1 VNVNLDSIDR
11 TQFYVN
17 EHVLNGE
24 LVYLVQPRN
33 IGIKWTKETKVFRSS
48 VWTATGELISAGFP
62 KFTNWGEAPDV
73 FPLPTTLTGA
83 TVMEKIDGSL
93 LIVSKWKGEYIL
105 RTRGTVDATKLDN
118 GHELQIFKET
128 ILPRLIKSR
137 GKDGEKDTWEFS
149 YLFEWTSPLQKIIL
163 TYGEQPDWYLVGL
176 VYHEDYSLFS
186 QLFLEKLAK
195 DIGVKRPLVY
205 TFDTIEDLLAN
216 VEKWH
221 GREGVCIY
229 SNKDQSIHKSKSM
242 WYLAL
247 HHMKSE
253 FNTFEKIVDFW
264 FHNNQP
270 EYIAFKDIIIAVDF
284 EIWNQCQGDVS
295 KMFDGMKEVTKIVDH
310 MKKFVKEELSKYPT
324 RKLQAAVTFQSYGK
338 NSNRSNFVFK
348 LLDGR
353 ELDSEDYK
361 KLLFQVTK

>member
-1 VNVNLDSIDR
+1 MNVNTDLIDR

-24 LVYLVQPRN
+24 TVYLVQPRN
-33 IGIKWTKETKVFRSS
+33 IGIKWTRDTKVFRSS
-48 VWTATGELISAGFP
+48 VWTARGDLISAGFP

-83 TVMEKIDGSL
+83 TIMEKIDGSL

-118 GHELQIFKET
+118 GFELEIFKQT
-128 ILPRLIKSR
+128 ILPKLAEYDKA
-137 GKDGEKDTWEFS
+137 DMWDYS

-163 TYGEQPDWYLVGL
+163 TYGEQPQWFLVGG
-176 VYHEDYSLFS
+176 VNHKNY
-186 QLFLEKLAK
+186 
-195 DIGVKRPLVY
+195 DIWEQHYLDKYAADWELKRPLVY

-216 VEKWH
+216 VEKWQ
-221 GREGVCIY
+221 GREGVCVY
-229 SNKDQSIHKSKSM
+229 SGPTQQSIHKAKSA

-264 FHNNQP
+264 YSCGSPDYTTFA
-270 EYIAFKDIIIAVDF
+270 EKITAIDF
-284 EIWNQCQGDVS
+284 EIWNQCRGDVS
-295 KMFDGMKEVTKIVDH
+295 KMFDGFKEVTKIVDH

-324 RKLQAAVTFQSYGK
+324 RKLQAVVTFQSYGK
-338 NSNRSNFVFK
+338 GSNRSSFVFK

>member
-1 VNVNLDSIDR
+1 VNVNLDNIDR

-24 LVYLVQPRN
+24 MIYLVQPRN

-48 VWTATGELISAGFP
+48 VWTALGELISAGFP

-83 TVMEKIDGSL
+83 TIMEKIDGSL
-93 LIVSKWKGEYIL
+93 LIVSKWKGEFIL

-128 ILPRLIKSR
+128 ILPKLSDNDKA
-137 GKDGEKDTWEFS
+137 DTWDYS

-163 TYGEQPDWYLVGL
+163 TYGEEPQWFLVGG
-176 VYHEDYSLFS
+176 VEHKDYSLW
-186 QLFLEKLAK
+186 QQVGLDNTAH
-195 DIGVKRPLVY
+195 DYGVKRPITY

-229 SNKDQSIHKSKSM
+229 SGPNQQSIHKSKSM

-270 EYIAFKDIIIAVDF
+270 EYTAFKDIIIAVDF

-324 RKLQAAVTFQSYGK
+324 RKLQAVVTFQSYGK
-338 NSNRSNFVFK
+338 NSNRSSFVFK

>member
-1 VNVNLDSIDR
+1 MNVNLDSIDR

-24 LVYLVQPRN
+24 MVYLVQPRN

-48 VWTATGELISAGFP
+48 VWTATGDLISAGFP
-62 KFTNWGEAPDV
+62 KFTNWGEAPEV
-73 FPLPTTLTGA
+73 FPLPTSLTGA

-105 RTRGTVDATKLDN
+105 RTRGTVDAFKLDN
-118 GHELQIFKET
+118 GHELEIFKQT
-128 ILPRLIKSR
+128 ILPQIENTDAFKGDCSI
-137 GKDGEKDTWEFS
+137 
-149 YLFEWTSPLQKIIL
+149 LFEWVSPLQKIIL
-163 TYGEQPDWYLVGL
+163 SYGDQPDWFLVGA
-176 VYHEDYSLFS
+176 VHHHDYSIYS
-186 QLFLEKLAK
+186 QGILDDVAK
-195 DIGVKRPLVY
+195 FWGWKRPQVY
-205 TFDTIEDLLAN
+205 TFTTIEDLLAN
-216 VEKWH
+216 VEKWQ
-221 GREGVCIY
+221 GREGVCVY
-229 SNKDQSIHKSKSM
+229 SGPRQQSIHKCKSV
-242 WYLAL
+242 WYLML

-253 FNTFEKIVDFW
+253 FNTFEKVVDFW
-264 FHNNQP
+264 FHHNQP
-270 EYIAFKDIIIAVDF
+270 DYETFRNIIMAVDY

-324 RKLQAAVTFQSYGK
+324 RKLQAVVTFQSYGK
-338 NSNRSNFVFK
+338 GSNRSSFVFK

>member
-1 VNVNLDSIDR
+1 M
-11 TQFYVN
+11 
-17 EHVLNGE
+17 NGE
-24 LVYLVQPRN
+24 MIYLVQPRN

-48 VWTATGELISAGFP
+48 VWTANGGLISAGFP

-73 FPLPTTLTGA
+73 FPLPTTLKGA
-83 TVMEKIDGSL
+83 TIMEKLDGSL

-128 ILPRLIKSR
+128 ILPKLSDNDKA
-137 GKDGEKDTWEFS
+137 DTWDYS

-163 TYGEQPDWYLVGL
+163 TYGEEPHWFLVGG
-176 VYHEDYSLFS
+176 VEHRDYSLWGQS
-186 QLFLEKLAK
+186 TL
-195 DIGVKRPLVY
+195 DITAENFHLKRPITY

-229 SNKDQSIHKSKSM
+229 SGPNQQSIHKSKSM

-270 EYIAFKDIIIAVDF
+270 EYTAFKDIIIAVDF

-324 RKLQAAVTFQSYGK
+324 RKLQAVVTFQSYGK
-338 NSNRSNFVFK
+338 NSNRSSFVFK

>member
-1 VNVNLDSIDR
+1 MNVNLDIIDR

-24 LVYLVQPRN
+24 LVYLVQPKN

-48 VWTATGELISAGFP
+48 IWDSRGELISAGFP
-62 KFTNWGEAPDV
+62 KFTNWGEAPEI
-73 FPLPTTLTGA
+73 FPLPKTLAGA
-83 TVMEKIDGSL
+83 TIMEKIDGSL
-93 LIVSKWKGEYIL
+93 LVVSKWKGEYIL

-118 GHELQIFKET
+118 GHELAIFKET
-128 ILPRLIKSR
+128 TLPKLSDNDKTN
-137 GKDGEKDTWEFS
+137 TWDYS

-163 TYGEQPDWYLVGL
+163 TYGEEPQWSLVGG
-176 VYHEDYSLFS
+176 VEHKDYSLWH
-186 QLFLEKLAK
+186 QVGLDNTAY
-195 DIGVKRPLVY
+195 DYGVKRPITY
-205 TFDTIEDLLAN
+205 TFTTIEDLLAN
-216 VEKWH
+216 VDKWQ
-221 GREGVCIY
+221 GREGVCVY
-229 SNKDQSIHKSKSM
+229 SNNDQSIHKVKSA

-264 FHNNQP
+264 YSVGSPDYTTFS
-270 EYIAFKDIIIAVDF
+270 EKIMAVDF
-284 EIWNQCQGDVS
+284 EIWNQCRGNVS
-295 KMFDGMKEVTKIVDH
+295 KMFDGLKEATKIVDH

-324 RKLQAAVTFQSYGK
+324 RKLQAIVTFQSYGK
-338 NSNRSNFVFK
+338 GSNRSSFVFK